1 MDDKKF
7 QLTLDEC
14 RLILENIIGLVVVD
28 MDGTIKFMTEDLQE
42 RVTAISGESSFDSVI
57 GKNIRD
63 VHPSSKVIDMLENGT
78 DNDIGIYTTMG
89 IINVSRMKTI
99 HKGKKSI
106 GVIDFDVFYNTQDL
120 KNALDKLSGFVKE
133 NNMDLSDSL
142 DLFNVKDNRLRK
154 MKYTISDILGESSAI
169 DDLKKRL
176 FHMADSD
183 STVLIEAETGCGKE
197 LVAHAIHNLSKRRK
211 NPMIEINCAAIPE
224 NLFEAELFGYEEGS
238 FTGAKRGGKEG
249 KLELAEKGTLF
260 LDEVD
265 KMPYNMQPKLLR
277 VLQEKEFS
285 RIGGKMKKMDVRI
298 IAASNRN
305 LLSLVREGKFRED
318 LYYRLNIIRMS
329 IPPLRE
335 RKEDIPIL
343 VRQEINE
350 MNRKLNKNINGI
362 SPQVMRLFNNY
373 SWPGNVRELKNII
386 ERAMNMCLGNRIELN
401 DLGDFVDE
409 GFGFEIDGNLFSEK
423 DPLEK
428 VREIAEQKVIAKAL
442 ELCKGNKNKTAEL
455 LKISRTTL
463 YNKLERFEKNNL

>member
-1 MDDKKF
+1 
-7 QLTLDEC
+7 
-14 RLILENIIGLVVVD
+14 

-373 SWPGNVRELKNII
+373 SWPGNVRELQHAVEHAMSILPDDATTITSSYLPEHILHLTKIRPAVQGKTTQQKPSLSSTVHSF
-386 ERAMNMCLGNRIELN
+386 ERNAICDAL
-401 DLGDFVDE
+401 
-409 GFGFEIDGNLFSEK
+409 
-423 DPLEK
+423 LET
-428 VREIAEQKVIAKAL
+428 
-442 ELCKGNKNKTAEL
+442 GG
-455 LKISRTTL
+455 KISEAARMLGVSRQTL
-463 YNKLERFEKNNL
+463 QYRMKRNGIDVKTLLREAKNDTKR

>member
-142 DLFNVKDNRLRK
+142 DLFNVKDTRLMK
-154 MKYTISDILGESSAI
+154 MKYTISDILGESSSI

-409 GFGFEIDGNLFSEK
+409 GFGFEINGNLFSEK

-428 VREIAEQKVIAKAL
+428 AREIAEQKVIAKAL

>member
-28 MDGTIKFMTEDLQE
+28 LDGTIKFMTEDLQE

-428 VREIAEQKVIAKAL
+428 ARRL
-442 ELCKGNKNKTAEL
+442 LNKK
-455 LKISRTTL
+455 S
-463 YNKLERFEKNNL
+463 

>member
-386 ERAMNMCLGNRIELN
+386 
-401 DLGDFVDE
+401 
-409 GFGFEIDGNLFSEK
+409 
-423 DPLEK
+423 
-428 VREIAEQKVIAKAL
+428 
-442 ELCKGNKNKTAEL
+442 
-455 LKISRTTL
+455 
-463 YNKLERFEKNNL
+463 

>member
-277 VLQEKEFS
+277 VLQEKKFS

-428 VREIAEQKVIAKAL
+428 AREIAEQKVIAKAL

>member
-428 VREIAEQKVIAKAL
+428 AREIAEQKVIAKAL